1 MTEELFDMS
10 VAVNG
15 GKKEQILKIPDTI
28 SSFYGNRDGFTLCGT
43 RTYSLTKNYESR
55 LVFSGGDKL
64 TLTSSKEDDV
74 PVKWYPELTI

>member
-1 MTEELFDMS
+1 MS

-15 GKKEQILKIPDTI
+15 GKKEQILKIQDTI

-43 RTYSLTKNYESR
+43 RTYSLTKNYEPSR
-55 LVFSGGDKL
+55 LVFSGGNIL